1 MDAEDYSG
9 VVVLVVMVVAIMF
22 SLGLSLGLFAGG
34 TGDERR
40 YQDAA
45 VERGYAEWVPHDN
58 PRKKNVWQW
67 IEPGEEGE

>member
-1 MDAEDYSG
+1 MDAEDC
-9 VVVLVVMVVAIMF
+9 VVLVAVLVALTAVMFFVG
-22 SLGLSLGLFAGG
+22 LGVGG
-34 TGDERR
+34 IGDERR

-67 IEPGEEGE
+67 IEPEEEGE